1 MGWLPPGELLFMS
14 YCSIQAGVG
23 RLAAVHMVNKLT
35 SVTGPF
41 RGFTN
46 APLDA
51 GIFQVVRHH
60 VAADPD
66 GVLILY
72 SRY

>member
-35 SVTGPF
+35 AVTGPF

-46 APLDA
+46 APLDD
-51 GIFQVVRHH
+51 GIFRWCDTMSQ
-60 VAADPD
+60 
-66 GVLILY
+66 LILMA
-72 SRY
+72 S